1 MSNVSDSL
9 ECLIYSCR
17 VQPGC
22 LGNIDTF
29 TAEYVVP
36 IETGQKQDASKRELA
51 TARKG
56 STHVDIE
63 QHW

>member
-1 MSNVSDSL
+1 MLDWLLALHS
-9 ECLIYSCR
+9 YR

-56 STHVDIE
+56 TRY
-63 QHW
+63 

>member
-1 MSNVSDSL
+1 MSNVLDSL
-9 ECLIYSCR
+9 ECLNALLSCR

-22 LGNIDTF
+22 LGNTDTF

-56 STHVDIE
+56 SSH
-63 QHW
+63 